1 MSEVVLT
8 GAPYA
13 VTGDA
18 DGTVWATVLSP
29 PGLARV
35 RDGEVSYETLPDRP
49 MLLTLAPDGAL
60 WYTAGDALGR
70 RDVSGEHT
78 VTALPEGSAPYGIA
92 AAPDGTIWFTAPGRN
107 QLGRLGDELVLV
119 DLPVPDARAAMLTVG
134 PDGAVWAALNGAG
147 ALVRVH
153 DGSVDVV
160 ALPDGSAP
168 VGVAAAAEGVWFADI
183 AGGRVGR
190 VDPSGRLH
198 HTGFDAT
205 SRPHAVAAD
214 GAGGCWVTL
223 WGSGEL
229 ARIAADGTVTI
240 RALPG
245 HEPHGLWVS
254 PTAVWVAMESGALV
268 AVPRS

>member
-18 DGTVWATVLSP
+18 DGTVWATILTR

-35 RDGEVSYETLPDRP
+35 RHGEVIYETLPDRP

-60 WYTAGDALGR
+60 WYTAGDRLGR
-70 RDVSGEHT
+70 RDPAGEHT
-78 VTALPEGSAPYGIA
+78 VTALPAGSAPYGIA

-107 QLGRLGDELVLV
+107 QLGCLGDDLVLL
-119 DLPVPDARAAMLTVG
+119 DLPVPDARAAMLTVA
-134 PDGAVWAALNGAG
+134 PDGTVWAALNGAG
-147 ALVRVH
+147 ALARVR
-153 DGSVDVV
+153 DGSVEVV
-160 ALPDGSAP
+160 ELPDGSAP
-168 VGVAAAAEGVWFADI
+168 VGVAASASGVWFADI

-190 VDPSGRLH
+190 VDPSGHRH
-198 HTGFDAT
+198 ETRFDAT

-214 GAGGCWVTL
+214 GSGGCWVTL

-229 ARIAADGTVTI
+229 ARIAADGAVTI

-245 HEPHGLWVS
+245 TEPHGLWVS
-254 PTAVWVAMESGALV
+254 PTTVWVAMESGSLV
-268 AVPRS
+268 AIPTD